1 MTSFTSLTSGRAPLK
16 GEGDWKPGAGDSFAP
31 VGAFD
36 GPLEVLNSTYS
47 PPASSWND
55 LIPAEAD

>member
-1 MTSFTSLTSGRAPLK
+1 MTSFTSLTSGRALLK

-36 GPLEVLNSTYS
+36 GPLDVLNSTYS
-47 PPASSWND
+47 
-55 LIPAEAD
+55 LRLQG